1 MHLSQLGVKSS
12 HQLVVFSLL
21 LSHLGREPHRVDVLD
36 LAWDAEMLSNLRAFG
51 IDEVEFAL

>member
-1 MHLSQLGVKSS
+1 MHLSQLGVKSP

-21 LSHLGREPHRVDVLD
+21 LCHLGRESHRIDVLD